1 MGSNVGTSH
10 LKKVLKLSAIMAQLI
25 TLMDGI
31 KKSVPDHFN
40 YCLAC
45 NCDLSFSTGNC
56 ADGNG
61 LCECRPEFLPPRCDQ
76 CNIGYYGYP
85 YCKPCDCNANGTL
98 GNVCEVG
105 GGQCPCK
112 PNYGGLNCDR
122 CQEGFYGFP
131 NCLPCNCNPS
141 TSVKSTC
148 ESDRGQCHC
157 LANYG
162 GRQCDMCHAGY
173 YNYPRCDF
181 CSCDPT
187 GCVEEICDSVS
198 GKCLCKPGYAGPSCD
213 RCAPGY
219 SGYPVCEECNCNEF
233 GSANDFCDV
242 NGRCQCLPNYAGLKC
257 DQCSPGSYNFPECNF
272 CNCEPV
278 GSIGVS
284 CNDNGECVC
293 KENFDNQKCDVCK
306 EGFYNYP
313 YCEECNCNPAGVLP
327 TFLGCGSV
335 TSGKLC
341 ECKERVSGRICNE
354 CKPLFWNL
362 KISNP
367 LGCED
372 CNCYLGGTVA
382 GIAVCGRSDGQC
394 MCKPNVGS
402 RECSQCVEGT
412 YQLDENDLFGCKDC
426 GCDIGGSVNNICDK
440 QTGQCPCR
448 PRISGRKCDRPLETH
463 YFPTLFQHQ
472 YEIEDGRTPVGT
484 QVRYG
489 YDENVFPGFSW
500 RGYAVFS
507 ELQKE
512 VLLDLFIE
520 KPSLYQVFL
529 YYMNFGGENVYGI
542 ITFTPET
549 FGDIQQSYDMLFEV
563 TTRPKFMKV
572 SGKQGLIASPFVLN
586 PGRWTVS
593 IRVER
598 PLFLDYMVLL
608 PQSYYEA
615 TLLQQEVSNPCI
627 LHDKDS
633 QVCLLYRYPP
643 FSLGTEIVRGEI
655 GYVLDNDQRKNTVL
669 FDEPE
674 ALSELQTSRMALLGK
689 EQNNLNLDYT
699 ISQPGP
705 HVMIISYHTPQKGQS
720 ATATIDVESSPDRIE
735 QGRAT
740 FYDCGYS
747 FLCRL
752 AVVDQQGE
760 VATFNLE
767 SNYVNAAINMVDDY
781 SDVAIDEVAFVPANL
796 WHMDY
801 IVPKPLC
808 IRKDGQ
814 CIESEYLPVPE
825 STKIEFESG
834 YNEYQKAS
842 VLPNGVTDTD
852 IVLVNLKELDNV
864 IDLQGSVSTP
874 GLYAFIVHYYQPDH
888 PTFEAKVIIQ
898 DGEYHEATLPL
909 PFCPSVSGCRT
920 VVHAKD
926 TQETAFQIEQ
936 NFQLNIRQPANKTV
950 WLEKMGCLEA
960 PYNRAGVDGLFQSGG
975 FF

>member
-1 MGSNVGTSH
+1 S
-10 LKKVLKLSAIMAQLI
+10 
-25 TLMDGI
+25 
-31 KKSVPDHFN
+31 
-40 YCLAC
+40 
-45 NCDLSFSTGNC
+45 
-56 ADGNG
+56 
-61 LCECRPEFLPPRCDQ
+61 
-76 CNIGYYGYP
+76 
-85 YCKPCDCNANGTL
+85 
-98 GNVCEVG
+98 
-105 GGQCPCK
+105 
-112 PNYGGLNCDR
+112 
-122 CQEGFYGFP
+122 
-131 NCLPCNCNPS
+131 
-141 TSVKSTC
+141 
-148 ESDRGQCHC
+148 
-157 LANYG
+157 
-162 GRQCDMCHAGY
+162 
-173 YNYPRCDF
+173 
-181 CSCDPT
+181 
-187 GCVEEICDSVS
+187 
-198 GKCLCKPGYAGPSCD
+198 
-213 RCAPGY
+213 
-219 SGYPVCEECNCNEF
+219 
-233 GSANDFCDV
+233 
-242 NGRCQCLPNYAGLKC
+242 
-257 DQCSPGSYNFPECNF
+257 
-272 CNCEPV
+272 
-278 GSIGVS
+278 
-284 CNDNGECVC
+284 
-293 KENFDNQKCDVCK
+293 
-306 EGFYNYP
+306 
-313 YCEECNCNPAGVLP
+313 CNCNPAGVLP
-327 TFLGCGSV
+327 TFLGCGSSV

-341 ECKERVSGRICNE
+341 ECKERVSEESATSANRCIG
-354 CKPLFWNL
+354 
-362 KISNP
+362 ISKSAIP
-367 LGCED
+367 WD
-372 CNCYLGGTVA
+372 VRTATVTW
-382 GIAVCGRSDGQC
+382 
-394 MCKPNVGS
+394 
-402 RECSQCVEGT
+402 ECVEGT

-440 QTGQCPCR
+440 QTVR
-448 PRISGRKCDRPLETH
+448 DRRWKELRLE
-463 YFPTLFQHQ
+463 L
-472 YEIEDGRTPVGT
+472 

-633 QVCLLYRYPP
+633 EVCLLYRYPP
-643 FSLGTEIVRGEI
+643 FSLDAEIVRGEI
-655 GYVLDNDQRKNTVL
+655 GYVLDDDQRKNTVL

-674 ALSELQTSRMALLGK
+674 ALTELQTSRMALLGK

-705 HVMIISYHTPQKGQS
+705 YVMMITYHTPQKGQS

-767 SNYVNAAINMVDDY
+767 SNYVNVAINMVDDY

-801 IVPKPLC
+801 IVPKTLC

-864 IDLQGSVSTP
+864 IDLQGTVSTP

-950 WLEKMGCLEA
+950 WLGYVLAIPSKEFHEKVLTPLPLDKAGKFLKECGKNSFLLDPEVAGFCREAAFALTSEYNNGALPCQCDTDGSLSFECEEFGGACECKPHVIGRTCSQCRTGYFGFPNCKPCDCPSTAFCQPVTGQCICPPRVTGERCDVCVDYTYGFDPIIGCEECNCYPLGVVNGNLQCDLETGQCQCKSNVVGRNCNKCKAGYWAFPHCQLCNCDLRGSTESICDEDSARCYCKECA
-960 PYNRAGVDGLFQSGG
+960 PGYYRSKTGPYLGYCVPCQCNGHAQTCDINTGKCIGCQHNTVGDHCEKCEAGYHGDSTQGTPYDCLICACPLPIASNNFAESCEVSPSGQEISCVCKPG
-975 FF
+975 YYGGRCEVFVFIPY